1 MNKILGI
8 DTFKWR
14 GRSCRVLRGRSCRV
28 FRGLIAA
35 SLYNDLSQN
44 EMQTLQDHLAAC
56 DSCRNQ
62 AAALDHLAKF
72 IPVSA
77 PTLDQNLWPAIRR
90 AIRRAHDRN
99 YGPLRLSWGAS
110 LAVGLCI
117 AAAGAVSYGIYRTYN
132 ADSATVIAGAAIPL
146 ENDLAAVAKM
156 IDSHDYVTA
165 YKRLEKAIQANP
177 GSPLAVDAQVQLADL
192 AYTKLN
198 WYPEAFE
205 AYDRLV
211 RDPSQACALAEC
223 ISRHELLDEARAL
236 DYAPLY
242 ALDAARR
249 ASDNSFGRL
258 EAVLARYPG
267 TLVAS
272 LAAEDMARQSLE
284 QGSTPAGETHVAA
297 MERAKGRCTNPVA
310 IARLKLE
317 LGHIY
322 MRELNDA
329 AKAKSFYAEVAN
341 FEDKTLAT
349 LAEGSLA
356 ALEKPITGAE

>member
-1 MNKILGI
+1 MKKTLGV
-8 DTFKWR
+8 DAFKWR
-14 GRSCRVLRGRSCRV
+14 GRNCRV

-44 EMQTLQDHLAAC
+44 ETQTLQEHLASC
-56 DSCRNQ
+56 PSCRSQ
-62 AAALDHLAKF
+62 AAALDRLAKF
-72 IPVSA
+72 IPVTA
-77 PTLDQNLWPAIRR
+77 PALDQDLWPAIRR
-90 AIRRAHDRN
+90 AIRRAHQRN
-99 YGPLRLSWGAS
+99 YGPIRLSWAAG

-117 AAAGAVSYGIYRTYN
+117 AAAAAVTYGFYRTYN
-132 ADSATVIAGAAIPL
+132 TDGDAVIAGAALPL
-146 ENDLAAVAKM
+146 ENDLAAVADM
-156 IDSHDYVTA
+156 IKDHDYVSA
-165 YKRLEKAIQANP
+165 YRRLEKAIEASP
-177 GSPLAVDAQVQLADL
+177 GSPLAAEAQVQLADL
-192 AYTKLN
+192 AYSKLN
-198 WYPEAFE
+198 WYPEAYD

-211 RDPSQACALAEC
+211 RDHSKFCTLTEC

-249 ASDNSFGRL
+249 AGDNSFSRL
-258 EAVLARYPG
+258 ESVLARYPG

-272 LAAEDMARQSLE
+272 LAAEDMARQSLDKGAE
-284 QGSTPAGETHVAA
+284 PAGETHVAA
-297 MERAKGRCTNPVA
+297 MERAKRRCTNPVA

-317 LGHIY
+317 IGHIY

-329 AKAKSFYAEVAN
+329 AMARSFYAEVAN

-356 ALEKPITGAE
+356 ALEKPVLTGAE